1 MKKIINGK
9 LYDTRTARKVGGY
22 HNGLRDFA
30 WCSEDLYRKRT
41 GEFFLHGEG
50 GARSQYAER
59 DGDLICDGARI
70 LPMTFEEARKWA
82 EEKLDADDYAEI
94 FGEPSE
100 GDDADG
106 DKRQL
111 TLYLPEP
118 MVAKVKHIAGRE
130 GVSMS
135 AWIEAAIAAKLG
147 G

>member
-9 LYDTRTARKVGGY
+9 LYDTRTAWLAGSF
-22 HNGLRDFA
+22 HNGLRDFS
-30 WCSEDLYRKRT
+30 WYSEDLYRKRT
-41 GEFFLHGEG
+41 GEFFLHGAG

-59 DGDLICDGARI
+59 DGDLICNGERI
-70 LPMTFEEARKWA
+70 VPLTYEEAREWA
-82 EEKLDADDYAEI
+82 EKKLDADDYAEI

-111 TLYLPEP
+111 TLYLPES
-118 MVAKVKHIAGRE
+118 MIAKVKHIAGRE